1 MSCTL
6 HKLHTNQDEQVKICA
21 IINSAHLTEDVQ
33 SSTRLTAA
41 TLTINCAP
49 RSQDIALDLAF
60 SGRFGLLPA
69 HAHVLVGLPH
79 QLHEQ
84 FPDVRVR
91 LSARLNEGAVPGSGG
106 QLICLTVFSVF
117 SVGSCCSLQRFYTY
131 GWSVL
136 HCCNT
141 KVRVGGFALA
151 PAPLFQNVTKTLG
164 RLKDAIFWKTNFKTC
179 LNDDM
184 PRSFVPILLTSDL
197 HTFYPPLP

>member
-6 HKLHTNQDEQVKICA
+6 HKLHTSQDEQVKICA

-117 SVGSCCSLQRFYTY
+117 SVGSCCSLQRLYTY
-131 GWSVL
+131 VYCLECATLSQVNSQSGRI
-136 HCCNT
+136 
-141 KVRVGGFALA
+141 RVSSSYVIKKCYKDLR
-151 PAPLFQNVTKTLG
+151 TLK
-164 RLKDAIFWKTNFKTC
+164 RCSNNEMSRF
-179 LNDDM
+179 
-184 PRSFVPILLTSDL
+184 FVPII
-197 HTFYPPLP
+197 